1 MILNLDNPAHAHL
14 IARYPKVK
22 GLQQSNKYLPELNPL
37 EKCYIIEN
45 LDEWR
50 KVEKEFPEH
59 NMTVR
64 SDVPK
69 GKGIGQDLPKGQTFD
84 RSRVEEYI
92 QNVKKV
98 DSDAVVILQHMK
110 PGTNERLNT
119 KGAMCLWVEVGDK
132 VVMEYCGP
140 SSDCGDITGKA
151 SAHATWIIPWDEV
164 LFLKSSKMRKW
175 LFYEIDSD
183 GYQLARESRIK
194 DLVTKYCTN
203 VSEEEIRSTVPANYK
218 KMPQWMF
225 DDIVEQVLVPLYCKR
240 EELLRNG
247 LNRFGFEC
255 NIVSDGRIVPMELSV
270 PERFQNQEK
279 ECER

>member
-1 MILNLDNPAHAHL
+1 MILNLDNLSHAHL

-22 GLQQSNKYLPELNPL
+22 GLQQSNKYLPHLNPL
-37 EKCYIIEN
+37 EKCYIIET

-59 NMTVR
+59 SMTVR

-84 RSRVEEYI
+84 RSKVEEYI

-110 PGTNERLNT
+110 LGTNERLHT
-119 KGAMCLWVEVGDK
+119 KGAMCLWVVVGDQIK
-132 VVMEYCGP
+132 MEYCGP

-151 SAHATWIIPWDEV
+151 SAHASWIIPWDEV
-164 LFLKSSKMRKW
+164 LFLKSTQIRKW
-175 LFYEIDSD
+175 LRYEIDPE
-183 GYQLARESRIK
+183 GYKLARESRIK
-194 DLVTKYCTN
+194 DLLTKYCTD
-203 VSEEEIRSTVPANYK
+203 VSETEIRSTVPTSYV
-218 KMPQWMF
+218 KMSPAMF
-225 DDIVEQVLVPLYCKR
+225 DDIVEQVLVPLYAQR
-240 EELLRNG
+240 ERLLIDG
-247 LNRFGFEC
+247 LNSFGFEC

-270 PERFQNQEK
+270 PERFQNQDK
-279 ECER
+279 EEVR

>member
-14 IARYPKVK
+14 IAKYPKVK
-22 GLQQSNKYLPELNPL
+22 GLQQSNKYLPHLNPL
-37 EKCYIIEN
+37 EKCYIIDSLE
-45 LDEWR
+45 EWE
-50 KVEKEFPEH
+50 KVKNEFPEH

-92 QNVKKV
+92 RNVKKV
-98 DSDAVVILQHMK
+98 DSDAVAILQHMK
-110 PGTNERLNT
+110 PGTNERLHT
-119 KGAMCLWVEVGDK
+119 KGAMCLWGAVGDSIK
-132 VVMEYCGP
+132 MEYCGP

-151 SAHATWIIPWDEV
+151 SAHASWIIPWDEV
-164 LFLKSSKMRKW
+164 LFLKSTKIRKW
-175 LFYEIDSD
+175 LRYEIDPD
-183 GYQLARESRIK
+183 GYQLARESRIR
-194 DLVTKYCTN
+194 DLATKYCTD
-203 VSEEEIRSTVPANYK
+203 VSEAEIRSTVPTSYVR
-218 KMPQWMF
+218 MPPSMF
-225 DDIVEQVLVPLYCKR
+225 DDIVDQVLVPLYAQR
-240 EELLRNG
+240 EKLLRDG
-247 LNRFGFEC
+247 LNSFGFEC